1 MSQHEHILA
10 DCWLTAGLTVD
21 EAEQLLTRCTLRLL
35 QAGEQLFEAGAPS
48 QDLWFVRSGSVE
60 LTADGVMT
68 ASPVRVQHPATLC
81 DMSLLSP
88 GPHSVTAKAV
98 EPTRLYGLSHE
109 AFLALKHEAPSCAAK
124 LLRAIAP
131 TLAARL
137 RSCNDRTES
146 AAMERQLNL
155 ASPGT
160 TLGGGGGG
168 HLQAM
173 ADQLIAEGSRA
184 PRPPACR
191 ARARRRAGATGL
203 GPQRRNSIRS
213 QTSPACLAASSRRWL
228 ASPTPRG
235 ARERAH
241 APDTPAGRVAARP
254 R

>member
-10 DCWLTAGLTVD
+10 DCWLTANLTVD

-35 QAGEQLFEAGAPS
+35 KAGDLLFEAGAAS
-48 QDLWFVRSGSVE
+48 HDLWFVRSGAIE
-60 LTADGVMT
+60 LTADGIVT
-68 ASPVRVQHPATLC
+68 PSPVRVLHPATLC

-88 GPHSVTAKAV
+88 GPHSVTARAA

-109 AFLALKHEAPSCAAK
+109 AFLALKHDAPSCAAK

-146 AAMERQLNL
+146 ATVERQLNL
-155 ASPGT
+155 ASAGT
-160 TLGGGGGG
+160 TLGGAGGG

-184 PRPPACR
+184 PSTTRMPSQSQEARGGDR
-191 ARARRRAGATGL
+191 ARPTTQKLESEPEKPGMFGRFKQVLAGK
-203 GPQRRNSIRS
+203 
-213 QTSPACLAASSRRWL
+213 
-228 ASPTPRG
+228 
-235 ARERAH
+235 
-241 APDTPAGRVAARP
+241 PDPKGRP
-254 R
+254 

>member
-184 PRPPACR
+184 PSTTRMPSQSQEARGSDR
-191 ARARRRAGATGL
+191 ARPATQKLDSEPDKPSMFGRFKQALAGK
-203 GPQRRNSIRS
+203 
-213 QTSPACLAASSRRWL
+213 
-228 ASPTPRG
+228 
-235 ARERAH
+235 
-241 APDTPAGRVAARP
+241 PDTKGRP
-254 R
+254 

>member
-35 QAGEQLFEAGAPS
+35 QAGDLLFEAGAAS
-48 QDLWFVRSGSVE
+48 SELWFVRSGAIE
-60 LTADGVMT
+60 LTADGVT
-68 ASPVRVQHPATLC
+68 TSKPVRVEHPATLC

-109 AFLALKHEAPSCAAK
+109 AFLALKHEAPSAAAK
-124 LLRAIAP
+124 LLRALAP

-146 AAMERQLNL
+146 ATMERQLNL
-155 ASPGT
+155 ASAGT

-184 PRPPACR
+184 PSTTRMPSQSQEARGSDRGRPTTQKLESEPEKPGMFGR
-191 ARARRRAGATGL
+191 FKQVLAGK
-203 GPQRRNSIRS
+203 
-213 QTSPACLAASSRRWL
+213 
-228 ASPTPRG
+228 
-235 ARERAH
+235 
-241 APDTPAGRVAARP
+241 PDTKGRP
-254 R
+254 

>member
-10 DCWLTAGLTVD
+10 DCWLTASLTVD

-35 QAGEQLFEAGAPS
+35 QAGDLLFEAGAAS
-48 QDLWFVRSGSVE
+48 SELWFVRSGAIE
-60 LTADGVMT
+60 LTADGVT
-68 ASPVRVQHPATLC
+68 TTKPVRVQCPATLC

-109 AFLALKHEAPSCAAK
+109 AFLALKHEAPNCTAK

-146 AAMERQLNL
+146 ATMERQLNL
-155 ASPGT
+155 ASAGT

-184 PRPPACR
+184 PSTTRMPSQSQEARGSDRTRPVTKELEADPEKPGMFGR
-191 ARARRRAGATGL
+191 FKQVLAGK
-203 GPQRRNSIRS
+203 
-213 QTSPACLAASSRRWL
+213 
-228 ASPTPRG
+228 
-235 ARERAH
+235 
-241 APDTPAGRVAARP
+241 PDTKGRP
-254 R
+254 